1 MNDMLAICSSDVRKS
16 WSGIMDSVIRKK
28 PAFIRRTRDYMML
41 SSIETIAALV
51 ENTKY
56 IADEYHEEDGSV
68 TLSLRDLD
76 IVSNG
81 PDIAAAKKA
90 LVEDIMEY
98 AEEYYAEYE
107 LYSTA
112 PNRKSHLPFVMKAL
126 TAKNPDELEAAVLCQ
141 PGKT

>member
-1 MNDMLAICSSDVRKS
+1 
-16 WSGIMDSVIRKK
+16 
-28 PAFIRRTRDYMML
+28 MML

-56 IADEYHEEDGSV
+56 IADEYHKEDGSV
-68 TLSLRDLD
+68 TLSLHDLD

-90 LVEDIMEY
+90 LVEEIMEY
-98 AEEYYAEYE
+98 AEEYYAEYG
-107 LYSTA
+107 LYSAA
-112 PNRKSHLPFVMKAL
+112 PNRKSHLSFVMKAL